1 MPDFRRWIK
10 DPFPGLSHFFGAL
23 LAVAGLV
30 VLLVVAAGRPW
41 QIVSFSIYGTT
52 LILLYLASGLA
63 HCVYC
68 SPRVE
73 KWLDR
78 FDYIGIYLLIAGT
91 YTPICLIT
99 LRGPWGWTILGVE
112 WGMALIGITIVL
124 TGLDYSKPLRTGI
137 YVAMGWMALIAAIP
151 TLHALPTT
159 ALLWLF
165 GGGAAYSIG
174 AIIFVTDR
182 PHLWPG
188 WFNAHD
194 LWHCLVLTGSAC
206 HFIVMVFF
214 VA

>member
-1 MPDFRRWIK
+1 MSDFRRWVK

-23 LAVAGLV
+23 LAVVGLV
-30 VLLVVAAGRPW
+30 VLLIVAAGRPW
-41 QIVSFSIYGTT
+41 QVVSFSIYGTT
-52 LILLYLASGLA
+52 MILLYLASGLA
-63 HCVYC
+63 HSVYC

-99 LRGPWGWTILGVE
+99 LRGPWGWSIFGVE
-112 WGMALIGITIVL
+112 WGLALIGIILVL
-124 TGLDYSKPLRTGI
+124 AGLDYSKPLRTGI

-151 TLHALPTT
+151 TLHALPTN

-165 GGGAAYSIG
+165 AGGAAYSIG
-174 AIIFVTDR
+174 AIIFVTNR

-206 HFIVMVFF
+206 HFILMLFF